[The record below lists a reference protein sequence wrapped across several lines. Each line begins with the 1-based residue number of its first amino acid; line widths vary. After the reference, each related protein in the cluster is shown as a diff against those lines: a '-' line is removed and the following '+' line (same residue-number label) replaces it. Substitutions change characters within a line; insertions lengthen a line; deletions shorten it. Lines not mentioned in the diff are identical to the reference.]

1 MAHSSRLKASLMSN
15 SYFQFKEFTVYQ
27 ERCVMKVT
35 TDACLFGAWAAAQ
48 AKRDKGSRIATN
60 VLDVGTG
67 TGLLSLMLAQKDA
80 GALVDAIEI
89 DEEAY
94 DQAKEN
100 VAISPYPDQIQ
111 VTHTDVKSVSFLKK
125 YDLII
130 SNPPFYDR
138 EIESENAKKNV
149 AHHNS
154 GLRLEELLPIIKTN
168 LAKGGIFYLL
178 LPFKR
183 NEEIKKILLRENL
196 VVSKIVFVRQSTS
209 HDYFRIMISGK
220 LNNGNDAETVIDEI
234 SICDDQQQYTD
245 QFKQLLQAYYLYL

>member
-1 MAHSSRLKASLMSN
+1 
-15 SYFQFKEFTVYQ
+15 
-27 ERCVMKVT
+27 
-35 TDACLFGAWAAAQ
+35 
-48 AKRDKGSRIATN
+48 
-60 VLDVGTG
+60 VLDIGTG
-67 TGLLSLMLAQKDA
+67 TGLLSLMLAQRDE

-100 VAISPYPDQIQ
+100 VAISPYPDQVR
-111 VTHTDVKSVSFLKK
+111 VTHTDVKAVSFLKK

-130 SNPPFYDR
+130 SNPPFYER
-138 EIESENAKKNV
+138 EIASENEKKNI

-154 GLRLEELLPIIKTN
+154 RLVFEELLSIIKTN
-168 LAKGGIFYLL
+168 LAKQGTFYLL

-196 VVSKIVFVRQSTS
+196 SVSKIVFVRQSTN

-220 LNNGNDAETVIDEI
+220 LNNAENAETVIDEI
-234 SICDDQQQYTD
+234 SIWDDQKQYTE